1 MKGQKLRRQKWR
13 QSKERS
19 TLTFTDEER
28 LLMKLMKGANEEDWN
43 FLVNF
48 ERDDYTRIY
57 DHGTKSVY
65 EAVSLPWTWRF
76 ILTRFNRKHILCDR
90 SLPRAGRARRC
101 LDELGWKVEWK
112 HHFQK
117 HASEMLPF
125 SSALPTYCSVQC
137 ASLSSSP

>member
-1 MKGQKLRRQKWR
+1 
-13 QSKERS
+13 
-19 TLTFTDEER
+19 
-28 LLMKLMKGANEEDWN
+28 MKLMKGANEEDWN
-43 FLVNF
+43 LLANV
-48 ERDDYTRIY
+48 ERDDYTRIF

-90 SLPRAGRARRC
+90 SLPRADRARRC
-101 LDELGWKVEWK
+101 LDELGWKIEWK
-112 HHFQK
+112 HHFQM

-125 SSALPTYCSVQC
+125 SSALSTYSSVQC